1 MGVPFSRPMFLLTGD
16 IYPGYQTF
24 KALESSNQDEMKQWL
39 SYWVVRGCL
48 RGAEWFGGSVQN
60 MIPMYTWLKLVL
72 FAWLIHPQYR
82 GALQC
87 YASVV
92 RPYLLRHE
100 VEIDSAGEKL
110 TKEVST
116 RVRRVSKSTIDW
128 LNVKKKQVGDQLVA
142 EIKKAAVAEVS
153 KNGDDRD
160 NVENMTPPLSK
171 HDKNK
176 RSVDNVMPVD

>member
-1 MGVPFSRPMFLLTGD
+1 M
-16 IYPGYQTF
+16 
-24 KALESSNQDEMKQWL
+24 
-39 SYWVVRGCL
+39 
-48 RGAEWFGGSVQN
+48 
-60 MIPMYTWLKLVL
+60 
-72 FAWLIHPQYR
+72 
-82 GALQC
+82 
-87 YASVV
+87 V

-100 VEIDSAGEKL
+100 AEIDSAGEKL

-128 LNVKKKQVGDQLVA
+128 LNIKKKQVGDQLVA

-153 KNGDDRD
+153 KNNDDRD